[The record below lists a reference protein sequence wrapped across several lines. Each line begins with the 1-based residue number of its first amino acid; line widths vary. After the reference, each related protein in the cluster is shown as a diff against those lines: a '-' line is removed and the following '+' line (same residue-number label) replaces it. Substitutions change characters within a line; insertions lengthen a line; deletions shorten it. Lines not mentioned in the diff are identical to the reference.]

1 MVPFTNM
8 AKTSC
13 TSSIWTDNAN
23 MAKLWLD
30 DDCWGRAFPVGG
42 KKSTEPA
49 LLPQPPKVIKS
60 EMRINPDVCAECD
73 SQMFYISGKFS
84 CGDKTVCSECG
95 VSGKTILVSDSYA
108 TSSSGNS
115 RQYANTSLGTKIGG
129 RDNLAVMSM
138 WFSTTNRERKRL
150 AMTKQ
155 MTAFAIV
162 HDIPYPIVESAMNMF
177 YMIIER
183 KYATVES
190 VATGGAIGGAIGGA
204 TGGTTGGTTTTG
216 GTESDEVATA
226 TTADGSRTPAADGS
240 RTTTHRRI
248 SNMGQM
254 GALILISSEKIEK
267 KPYLIADVAQ
277 MCGISVR
284 LLGRSKTA
292 TMELLSKEE
301 IYSSFQQPQSCDYIR
316 GYAKKLDLPKSI
328 IAKSEKL
335 AVNVDMCN
343 LTSGHQA
350 NSVAAT
356 IILIASE
363 RNGHTLTKGTLK
375 KQLKISEPTILKIY
389 PKIMRKIGILEDD
402 MACRAFVRQLS
413 TANVRCDSSAG
424 SAVISPPTQ
433 ATKTVNQVF

>member
-1 MVPFTNM
+1 MWLSD
-8 AKTSC
+8 AKME
-13 TSSIWTDNAN
+13 A
-23 MAKLWLD
+23 LLLD
-30 DDCWGRAFPVGG
+30 DDYWGKAFSGFG
-42 KKSTEPA
+42 TQKSSEKDTS
-49 LLPQPPKVIKS
+49 PQPTKVIKS
-60 EMRINPDVCAECD
+60 PTTDLRINPDICGECQ
-73 SQMFYISGKFS
+73 SEMYYIAGKFS
-84 CGDKTVCSECG
+84 CGDKSVCSNCG
-95 VSGKTILVSDSYA
+95 VSGKTILVSDTYA
-108 TSSSGNS
+108 TSSSSGNS

-155 MTAFAIV
+155 MTAFAAI

-183 KYATVES
+183 KYATAENEEI
-190 VATGGAIGGAIGGA
+190 AT
-204 TGGTTGGTTTTG
+204 
-216 GTESDEVATA
+216 TA
-226 TTADGSRTPAADGS
+226 TTSATTSAATDS
-240 RTTTHRRI
+240 VASSEKPTHRRI

-267 KPYLIADVAQ
+267 KPYLIEDVAQ

-316 GYAKKLDLPKSI
+316 GYAKKLDLPQSI
-328 IAKSEKL
+328 ISKSEKL

-356 IILIASE
+356 IILIVSE
-363 RNGHTLTKGTLK
+363 RNGHTLTKGVLK

-402 MACRAFVRQLS
+402 AACQAFVRQLS
-413 TANVRCDSSAG
+413 TANSVRSDSSESPTN
-424 SAVISPPTQ
+424 SATNIVRSESPSLK
-433 ATKTVNQVF
+433 AFDDLKKV